1 MQSRDK
7 RVYQWKHTSTLCSI
21 VRGKYTHCVQTVTVL
36 LPFVSFILAFPSSSF
51 SHSLCPSFSLFFHLS
66 FFLFLPPSFF
76 LIPYFLFPFP
86 LLSSFSLFLLP
97 FPLFFFSFA
106 PSNFPRT
113 WPPSRRPGLWLCIYG
128 VNCDLW
134 LIRAPFALFKS
145 PPPKLI
151 KNETVQKRFV
161 FCFLVSHDL
170 MLFDVRCHQLMG

>member
-21 VRGKYTHCVQTVTVL
+21 VREKYTHCVQTVTVL

-97 FPLFFFSFA
+97 FPLFFFHL
-106 PSNFPRT
+106 
-113 WPPSRRPGLWLCIYG
+113 PPQISHEHGHLPGDQVYGYVSMVLIVIYG
-128 VNCDLW
+128 SLG
-134 LIRAPFALFKS
+134 PFLPFSKS